1 MASSL
6 TAVRLFLVFPF
17 AFLMARE
24 DADSATFAALVIVAA
39 ITTDLLDGPIAKWR
53 GTASLP
59 GRTFDHTTDFLFV
72 TSGLVAGATR
82 GVIPWILPL
91 LIAAAFAQYVIDSYW
106 FRQQSELCMNRLGR
120 YNGILYF
127 VPLCGDVLI
136 RMGLSVLKPLLT
148 PVVWIL
154 VVSTLLSMIQRL
166 VVSLRSFEELPG
178 GPPQKEQPDSRV
190 KEDKEIVLDESEG
203 GHLGRPLGEEDD
215 PQKNRD

>member
-1 MASSL
+1 MAHSL
-6 TAVRLFLVFPF
+6 TAVRLFLVVPF
-17 AFLMARE
+17 AYLMAGE
-24 DADSATFAALVIVAA
+24 DADSATLAALLIVAA

-82 GVIPWILPL
+82 GAFPWILPL
-91 LIAAAFAQYVIDSYW
+91 LIAAAFAQYVMDSYW
-106 FRQQSELCMNRLGR
+106 FRRQSELCMNQLGR

-136 RMGLSVLKPLLT
+136 RMGWSFLQPLLA
-148 PVVWIL
+148 PVAWML

-166 VVSLRSFEELPG
+166 ARIMHNPG
-178 GPPQKEQPDSRV
+178 R
-190 KEDKEIVLDESEG
+190 
-203 GHLGRPLGEEDD
+203 
-215 PQKNRD
+215 